1 MPVFTL
7 SDLKPFYFLKPQYTQ
22 AGYTINNLYDASYSM
37 NDLYKIGYSVTDIM
51 GLNQFSG
58 LDYLYSI
65 IPATNLKNVL
75 NIPVSYYYSIFNVN
89 NIPQYANEIVKLY
102 DIYPVADLYRIG
114 FNLDFTKKA
123 NININIIYQLVTQ
136 NVVPLNFF
144 KIYGYTVSDLRN
156 VPTMNA
162 YTLLNGSY
170 SIAELK
176 AGGYKASEIKV
187 YDYDTRFGITF
198 NSLYN
203 TGYTLYELYQAGYPY
218 TDFSNNGFNV
228 SNLIAAGMT
237 VTQLNH
243 MTNIPIITLDDYV
256 VKYNRTFNQ
265 LIDASYSIQDLA
277 NYKTTYFSVFDFS
290 NNGVSIRDLYDNYAF
305 TLYDFY
311 EGYYRNNIPSF
322 TEIINFHYTPSRYG
336 DCALLIPYDITIR
349 SFYDASYSSDNL
361 FDNGFLVRFLSY
373 YYSLQDFVNSGLSLN
388 ELTDNA
394 NYSISDFVNVGIT
407 LDIFKDNGY
416 TVSDMLPYFTLSQIK
431 GAGYTNA
438 DIISLRYYSIRDLI
452 SVGYILPDIV
462 PYYTIAELLAYGF
475 SKHDLN
481 IEGNV
486 INNYCYK
493 EKRCEYAIPSKL
505 NSSTNQ
511 KQQSSK
517 MAYSNSIRNRT
528 SSYSANFSTYLS
540 NPKLNVLLCVDNNTH
555 TNDSSTLISTTFT
568 GYITSK
574 TLTVTDGDGILLNMY
589 LIGNGIIGAP
599 YIVRQIQNNGPPGY
613 VGGLGIY
620 EISSVQDISSTL
632 MTGNLKQNSA
642 VTPVCNLNFEN
653 KTSISFDY
661 YIRNYIY
668 KKILQLEPNATPAQI
683 QTHFTNIQ
691 VAKSQNPQT
700 SIYEIINT
708 YLYP

>member
-7 SDLKPFYFLKPQYTQ
+7 YDLKPFYFLKPQYTE

-37 NDLYKIGYSVTDIM
+37 NDLYKIGYSATDIIS
-51 GLNQFSG
+51 LNKFSG
-58 LDYLYSI
+58 MDYLYSI
-65 IPATNLKNVL
+65 IPATNLKNIL
-75 NIPVSYYYSIFNVN
+75 NVPLSYYYGIFNLTNV
-89 NIPQYANEIVKLY
+89 PQYANEIVKLY
-102 DIYPVADLYRIG
+102 DIYPVADLYQIG

-123 NININIIYQLVTQ
+123 NINVNILYQLVTQ
-136 NVVPLNFF
+136 NIIPLNFF
-144 KIYGYTVSDLRN
+144 KIYGYSVSDLRN

-176 AGGYKASEIKV
+176 AGGYKAPEIKV

-203 TGYTLYELYQAGYPY
+203 SGYSLYELYQAGYPY

-228 SNLIAAGMT
+228 SNLIAAGIT

-243 MTNIPIITLDDYV
+243 MTNIPNITLDDYV
-256 VKYNRTFNQ
+256 VKYNRPLNQ
-265 LIDASYSIQDLA
+265 LIDASYSIYSIVY
-277 NYKTTYFSVFDFS
+277 YKTTYFSVLDFS
-290 NNGVSIRDLYDNYAF
+290 NNGISIQNLYDNYQF

-311 EGYYRNNIPSF
+311 EGYFTNNVPQLSNIMYFNYHVS
-322 TEIINFHYTPSRYG
+322 
-336 DCALLIPYDITIR
+336 ALIPYDI
-349 SFYDASYSSDNL
+349 SVQNYHDASYTSLELYS
-361 FDNGFLVRFLSY
+361 NGFLIKFLSNNY
-373 YYSLQDFVNSGLSLN
+373 TLTDFINDNLSLKEIEEN
-388 ELTDNA
+388 T
-394 NYSISDFVNVGIT
+394 NYTVGDFYNLGVTIEK
-407 LDIFKDNGY
+407 FKANGY
-416 TVSDMLPYFTLSQIK
+416 SVNEMLPYFTLSQIK
-431 GAGYTNA
+431 AIGYNKN
-438 DIISLRYYSIRDLI
+438 DIIRLRYYSIRDLMT
-452 SVGYILPDIV
+452 VGYILPDIA
-462 PYYTIAELLAYGF
+462 PYYTIEELLAYGF
-475 SKHDLN
+475 SKYDLN

-540 NPKLNVLLCVDNNTH
+540 NPNLNVLLCVDNNTD
-555 TNDSSTLISTTFT
+555 TNDSSSLITTTFT
-568 GYITSK
+568 GYISSK
-574 TLTVTDGDGILLNMY
+574 TLTVSDGDGILLNMY

-613 VGGLGIY
+613 TGGVGLY

-632 MTGNLKQNSA
+632 ITGKLKQNSA

-683 QTHFTNIQ
+683 QTHFANIQ
-691 VAKSQNPQT
+691 RIKGEYPQT